1 MYAERNP
8 EMDIRRKLPVLT
20 ELGLAIAITIFVLM
34 FIFSKQLSTD
44 VKVREYVPEEIQV
57 EEIERT
63 VQQKTVPKPS
73 RPTFT
78 IAAEDEEISDDEAID
93 FADDDNWDIAPPPPP
108 PSPAGAG
115 DGEVVEFFA
124 VQEPPELIG
133 GTAALYKAVKYPE
146 MAQRASVEGLA
157 QIVFVVGPDG
167 NPRDFVIQ
175 GERPEGL
182 GFGDAAIEALR
193 KMKFKPGRQ
202 RDKAVAVRMQQV
214 IKFELTGN

>member
-1 MYAERNP
+1 MYAQRNP
-8 EMDIRRKLPVLT
+8 NADIRRKLPILT
-20 ELGLAIAITIFVLM
+20 EIGLAAALTVFVLM
-34 FIFSKQLSTD
+34 FIISKQIDTSIA
-44 VKVREYVPEEIQV
+44 VREYVPDEIEV

-78 IAAEDEEISDDEAID
+78 IAAEDEEASDDESID

-115 DGEVVEFFA
+115 DSEVVEFFA
-124 VQEPPELIG
+124 VEEQPELIG

-167 NPRDFVIQ
+167 TPRDFVVQ

-182 GFGDAAIEALR
+182 GFGDAAIAALR
-193 KMKFKPGRQ
+193 QMKFKPGRQ

-214 IKFELTGN
+214 IKFELTGK